1 MSHAVSIVGPG
12 LRSTVA
18 LALVASPLLAGSPKP
33 VIKASE
39 ALSARS
45 FERRLAA
52 LQATHPGLSPEA
64 ARQRALR
71 LERAWQLAQAS
82 GLLAGAEW
90 RESQQEGRR
99 AILAKAYVDAQP
111 GHPGGTE
118 QQLYAAYMAQGEQ
131 RRVSH
136 VLCST
141 KEQAEAALHR
151 LQGGE
156 PFDRVALDLSRDPS
170 AAVNRGDLGWIR
182 KKDMVAAFGEP
193 VFAAPVGT
201 LLGPLKSEFGWH
213 VAKVIE
219 SRSPTVE
226 AFAAERPALL
236 KQAAA
241 AESARKREAALGPLR
256 KRHPLTPDLSVL
268 SVDRTTEPLP
278 GDEARIAGRVA
289 GVTITLKSL
298 KVHLAEVLQ
307 TMGQSHSLGADT
319 KARFMEGL
327 ADQIRLAA
335 AAQKLG
341 FDRQPKVA
349 AALWLDE
356 RERAYARHAGGYLAA
371 LNVPEEDL
379 RQHHQL
385 HQERFRAVGALRL
398 QVLVADAKDRV
409 DDALDQIRVGLPWR
423 EAVARYGNA
432 EATGDPEPGWVEVD
446 SLRSLV
452 PPTLMQPL
460 LQGQLGQVVGPM
472 LGPDGYMLFK
482 VLERRPGPVLTYE
495 ACLDAIRADYLREQ
509 GQTLVDQDLDRRLAA
524 R

>member
-1 MSHAVSIVGPG
+1 MSHALSLLGPG
-12 LRSTVA
+12 LRATVA
-18 LALVASPLLAGSPKP
+18 FALVAPTLLAGRSKP
-33 VIKASE
+33 PIKASE
-39 ALSARS
+39 GRVSPS
-45 FERRLAA
+45 FESRLAA
-52 LQATHPGLSPEA
+52 LLATNPGLSPEA
-64 ARQRALR
+64 ARQRVLR

-99 AILAKAYVDAQP
+99 AILAKAYVDTRP
-111 GHPGGTE
+111 GHPGGHE

-136 VLCST
+136 VLSTT
-141 KEQAEAALHR
+141 KEQAEAALQR
-151 LQGGE
+151 IQAGE
-156 PFDRVALDLSRDPS
+156 PFERVAKDLSRDPS
-170 AAVNRGDLGWIR
+170 AAVNQGDLGWIR

-193 VFAAPVGT
+193 VFAARVGA
-201 LLGPLKSEFGWH
+201 LVGPLQSEFGWH

-219 SRSPTVE
+219 CRHPTAE

-236 KQAAA
+236 KQATD
-241 AESARKREAALGPLR
+241 AEFARKREAALGPLR
-256 KRHPLTPDLSVL
+256 VQHPLTPDLRVL
-268 SVDRTTEPLP
+268 GADRTTEPVP

-289 GVTITLKSL
+289 GANITLKAL
-298 KVHLAEVLQ
+298 KGHLAEVLQ

-319 KARFMEGL
+319 KTRFMEGL
-327 ADQIRLAA
+327 ADQIRLAF

-341 FDRQPKVA
+341 IDRQPKVA
-349 AALWLDE
+349 AALWLNE
-356 RERAYARHAGGYLAA
+356 RERAYGRHSEAYLAA
-371 LNVPEEDL
+371 LKVPEEDL
-379 RQHHQL
+379 RQHHQV

-423 EAVARYGNA
+423 DAVARYGNA
-432 EATGDPEPGWVEVD
+432 EATGDPEPGWVEVT

-482 VLERRPGPVLTYE
+482 VLERRPGPALAYE
-495 ACLDAIRADYLREQ
+495 ACLDAVRADYLREQ
-509 GQTLVDQDLDRRLAA
+509 GRTLVDQELDRRSAI